1 MGQVYVLAVDPEGQ
15 RQGVGWALL
24 DHSIDRSRIAGM
36 VMGVVETGDDPGR
49 ASTRQVYKANG
60 FARWPVDRYSRD
72 LTDH

>member
-1 MGQVYVLAVDPEGQ
+1 
-15 RQGVGWALL
+15 
-24 DHSIDRSRIAGM
+24 M